1 MLHCAIE
8 ISDLGLT
15 NRRMPVALALDD
27 SLFAIA
33 VRHQVDTVVA
43 PFASATHFV
52 PKVAESRAAP
62 TLEIGR
68 RHQAQIFKTFS
79 CGAALSSR
87 SRAPKPGQNERHRDE
102 SDYRYALA

>member
-1 MLHCAIE
+1 VLHCAIE

-27 SLFAIA
+27 SLFSIA

-43 PFASATHFV
+43 RFATATHFV

-68 RHQAQIFKTFS
+68 RHQAQIFKTFP
-79 CGAALSSR
+79 AAR
-87 SRAPKPGQNERHRDE
+87 RCPAVRAPQSQVKTSATVTSPSQGM
-102 SDYRYALA
+102 A